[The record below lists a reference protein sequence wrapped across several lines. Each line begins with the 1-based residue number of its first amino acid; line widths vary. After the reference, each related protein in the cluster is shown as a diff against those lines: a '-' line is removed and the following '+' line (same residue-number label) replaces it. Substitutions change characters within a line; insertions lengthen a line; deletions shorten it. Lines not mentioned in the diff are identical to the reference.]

1 MIKIICEGKV
11 AISSNFFAPKYL
23 PTIAE
28 IADRVCAK
36 IHTNAEMK
44 DPAIPTA
51 ANDSTEFNS
60 MFRKITGSDS
70 NGMAIETSDTSKFG
84 VSWSQI
90 QTALANG
97 GVFAMAEVRRQ
108 RDELLKETDWMASS
122 DYSISDAWKTYR
134 TALRDL
140 PANNKSASWDGTTLG
155 NVTFP
160 TTPS

>member
-1 MIKIICEGKV
+1 MSVLIVDAIVALGIKEWVMEG
-11 AISSNFFAPKYL
+11 S
-23 PTIAE
+23 PTNE
-28 IADRVCAK
+28 
-36 IHTNAEMK
+36 
-44 DPAIPTA
+44 
-51 ANDSTEFNS
+51 TEFNS

-97 GVFAMAEVRRQ
+97 GVVAMAEVRRQ

-160 TTPS
+160 TKPS

>member
-1 MIKIICEGKV
+1 MSVLIVDAIVALGIKEWVMEG
-11 AISSNFFAPKYL
+11 S
-23 PTIAE
+23 PTNE
-28 IADRVCAK
+28 
-36 IHTNAEMK
+36 
-44 DPAIPTA
+44 
-51 ANDSTEFNS
+51 TEFNS

-97 GVFAMAEVRRQ
+97 GVVAMAEVRRQ

-140 PANNKSASWDGTTLG
+140 PANNKSASWDGTALG

-160 TTPS
+160 TKPS

>member
-1 MIKIICEGKV
+1 MSVLIVDAIVALGIKEWVMEG
-11 AISSNFFAPKYL
+11 S
-23 PTIAE
+23 PTNE
-28 IADRVCAK
+28 
-36 IHTNAEMK
+36 
-44 DPAIPTA
+44 
-51 ANDSTEFNS
+51 TEFNS

-97 GVFAMAEVRRQ
+97 GVVAMAEVRRQ

-140 PANNKSASWDGTTLG
+140 PANNTSASWDGTTLG

-160 TTPS
+160 TKPS

>member
-1 MIKIICEGKV
+1 MSVLIVDAIVALNIKEWVMEG
-11 AISSNFFAPKYL
+11 S
-23 PTIAE
+23 PTNE
-28 IADRVCAK
+28 
-36 IHTNAEMK
+36 
-44 DPAIPTA
+44 
-51 ANDSTEFNS
+51 TEFNS

-97 GVFAMAEVRRQ
+97 GVVAMAEVRRQ

-122 DYSISDAWKTYR
+122 DYSISDAWKKYR
-134 TALRDL
+134 QDLRDL
-140 PANNKSASWDGTTLG
+140 PSNNKNVSWDGVTLS

-160 TTPS
+160 TKPS

>member
-1 MIKIICEGKV
+1 MSVLIVDAIVALGIKEWVMEG
-11 AISSNFFAPKYL
+11 S
-23 PTIAE
+23 PTNE
-28 IADRVCAK
+28 
-36 IHTNAEMK
+36 
-44 DPAIPTA
+44 
-51 ANDSTEFNS
+51 TEFNS

-97 GVFAMAEVRRQ
+97 GVVAMAEVRRQ

-134 TALRDL
+134 TALRNL
-140 PANNKSASWDGTTLG
+140 PANNTSASWDGTTLG

-160 TTPS
+160 TKPS

>member
-1 MIKIICEGKV
+1 MSVLIVDAIVALGIKEW
-11 AISSNFFAPKYL
+11 
-23 PTIAE
+23 
-28 IADRVCAK
+28 
-36 IHTNAEMK
+36 M
-44 DPAIPTA
+44 
-51 ANDSTEFNS
+51 
-60 MFRKITGSDS
+60 MTGSPTNES
-70 NGMAIETSDTSKFG
+70 EF
-84 VSWSQI
+84 VSAFEKTDGNNVDVTWDNI

-97 GVFAMAEVRRQ
+97 GVVAMAEVRRQ

-160 TTPS
+160 TKPS